1 MSQKL
6 PVDGFEWFED
16 ILIIKK
22 MKKDEESN
30 IGYIF
35 EIDIKYPKNLHDLHS
50 DLPFLRERMKI
61 NKYRSLVCN
70 LYDKRNYVGPLK
82 ALKQA
87 LNHELITKKC
97 IE

>member
-30 IGYIF
+30 IDI
-35 EIDIKYPKNLHDLHS
+35 EIDI
-50 DLPFLRERMKI
+50 
-61 NKYRSLVCN
+61 
-70 LYDKRNYVGPLK
+70 
-82 ALKQA
+82 
-87 LNHELITKKC
+87 
-97 IE
+97 